1 MNNTLTVKEWV
12 EEYNKETDSQYS
24 DYDCNYSIMEKYANY
39 KNRILED
46 KILRFRQTLLHLNE
60 DSVHG
65 HNRYYTFCLE
75 EFDRHFNIK

>member
-1 MNNTLTVKEWV
+1 MNNTLTAKERV
-12 EEYNKETDSQYS
+12 NKLNKDENSQWS
-24 DYDCNYSIMEKYANY
+24 DYDCNYSIMEEYANY
-39 KNRILED
+39 KNKMLED

-75 EFDRHFNIK
+75 EFDKHFNIK